1 MGALTLEDLRR
12 LREQK
17 KSELSQRNSGSA
29 AQVVIGMGTCGIAA
43 GAKETFTA
51 MIEEISAAGLDD
63 VVVKQTGCMGL
74 CSTEPTVEVIKA
86 GMPAIIYGKV
96 DAAAGR
102 DIVRKHLAH
111 GELVNDLI
119 YDRPAADI
127 VENN

>member
-17 KSELSQRNSGSA
+17 KSEFGQRSSGDA

-51 MIEEISAAGLDD
+51 MIEEISEHGLDG

-74 CSTEPTVEVIKA
+74 CASEPTVEVIKA

-96 DAAAGR
+96 DADAGR

-111 GELVNDLI
+111 GELVSDLI

-127 VENN
+127 VEKH